1 MNAFSR
7 SWLITKL
14 SFSVINKDRELLW
27 FAVLSFLF
35 SGLYLLA
42 MIVPLFWFGSFEDD
56 PDGGQRKLELVEYA
70 IIFVAYF
77 GLAFVATFFNV
88 CVVYTSK
95 VRFEGGDATF
105 GESFR
110 FAMSRVGL
118 IFQWSL
124 VSASVGLLL
133 RILENAS
140 RNLGRGGQIVS
151 SIILSLVG
159 MAWGIVT
166 IFVVPGIVYDGLG
179 PFDAIKKSVEVIKK
193 TWGESLIRHFG
204 LGLIQFLVLVAV
216 ILVSAG
222 LTYGLTMAFDTI
234 GMLIGIGFG
243 VLAILLTVLIFGV
256 ATSVF
261 NTALYVYASQGTLA
275 SGFDQDTMRSAFRT
289 KN

>member
-27 FAVLSFLF
+27 FAILSFLF

-42 MIVPLFWFGSFEDD
+42 MLVPLVWFGSFEDD
-56 PDGGQRKLELVEYA
+56 PEGGQRNLELIEYV

-110 FAMSRVGL
+110 FAMTRLGL

-140 RNLGRGGQIVS
+140 RNLGKGGQIVS

-204 LGLIQFLVLVAV
+204 LGLIQFIAV
-216 ILVSAG
+216 FAIIVVSAG
-222 LTYGLTMAFDTI
+222 LTYGLSMAFDSI

-243 VLAILLTVLIFGV
+243 VLMLLLSILVFGV
-256 ATSVF
+256 ATSIF
-261 NTALYVYASQGTLA
+261 NTALYVYATKGTLA

-289 KN
+289 KT

>member
-27 FAVLSFLF
+27 FAILSFLF
-35 SGLYLLA
+35 SGLYLVA
-42 MIVPLFWFGSFEDD
+42 MVVPLVWFGTFEDD
-56 PDGGQRKLELVEYA
+56 PEGGQRSLELAEYA

-105 GESFR
+105 GESFQ
-110 FAMSRVGL
+110 FAMSRLGL
-118 IFQWSL
+118 ILQWSL

-140 RNLGRGGQIVS
+140 RSLGKGGQIVS

-204 LGLIQFLVLVAV
+204 LGLIQFLVVFAV
-216 ILVSAG
+216 IVVSAG
-222 LTYGLTMAFDTI
+222 LTFALSMAFDSI
-234 GMLIGIGFG
+234 GMLIGIGLG
-243 VLAILLTVLIFGV
+243 VLMLLLSILIFGV
-256 ATSVF
+256 ATSIF
-261 NTALYVYASQGTLA
+261 NTALYVYATQGTLA
-275 SGFDQDTMRSAFRT
+275 SNFNQDTMRSAFRT
-289 KN
+289 NT

>member
-42 MIVPLFWFGSFEDD
+42 MIVPLAMFGSFEDD
-56 PDGGQRKLELVEYA
+56 PDGGQRKLELIEYA

-110 FAMSRVGL
+110 FAMSRLGL

-140 RNLGRGGQIVS
+140 RNLGKGGQIVS

-179 PFDAIKKSVEVIKK
+179 PFDAIKKSVQVIKK

-204 LGLIQFLVLVAV
+204 LGLIQFFVVVAV

-222 LTYGLTMAFDTI
+222 LTYGLTMAFDTP

-243 VLAILLTVLIFGV
+243 VLAILLSVLVFGV

-261 NTALYVYASQGTLA
+261 NTALYVYATQGRLA
-275 SGFDQDTMRSAFRT
+275 SGFDQDTMRSAFRP
-289 KN
+289 KS

>member
-42 MIVPLFWFGSFEDD
+42 MIVPLAMFGSFEDD
-56 PDGGQRKLELVEYA
+56 PDGGQRKLELTEYA

-110 FAMSRVGL
+110 FAMSRLGL

-140 RNLGRGGQIVS
+140 RNLGKGGQIVS

-179 PFDAIKKSVEVIKK
+179 PFDAIKKSVQVIKK

-204 LGLIQFLVLVAV
+204 LGLIQFFVVVAV

-222 LTYGLTMAFDTI
+222 LTYGLTMAFDTP

-243 VLAILLTVLIFGV
+243 VLAILLSVLVFGV

-261 NTALYVYASQGTLA
+261 NTALYVYATQGTLA
-275 SGFDQDTMRSAFRT
+275 SGFDQDTMRSAFRP
-289 KN
+289 KS

>member
-27 FAVLSFLF
+27 FAVLSFIF
-35 SGLYLLA
+35 SGLYLIA
-42 MIVPLFWFGSFEDD
+42 MVVPLVWFGSFDDD
-56 PDGGQRKLELVEYA
+56 PTGDRSLNLTEYA
-70 IIFVAYF
+70 VIFVAYF

-110 FAMSRVGL
+110 FALSRLGL

-140 RNLGRGGQIVS
+140 RNLGKGGQIVS

-166 IFVVPGIVYDGLG
+166 IFVVPGIVYHELG

-204 LGLIQFLVLVAV
+204 LGLIQFAV
-216 ILVSAG
+216 VVGILLAGAG
-222 LTYGLTMAFDTI
+222 LTYVLSMAFDTV
-234 GMLIGIGFG
+234 GMLVGISIG
-243 VLAILLTVLIFGV
+243 VLAILLSVLVFGV

-261 NTALYVYASQGTLA
+261 NTALYVYATQGNLA
-275 SGFDQDTMRSAFRT
+275 SGFDQETMRSAFRPKT
-289 KN
+289 

>member
-56 PDGGQRKLELVEYA
+56 PDGSQRKLELFEYA

-110 FAMSRVGL
+110 FAMSRLGL

-140 RNLGRGGQIVS
+140 RNLGKGGQIVS

-179 PFDAIKKSVEVIKK
+179 PFAAIKKSVEVIKK

-204 LGLIQFLVLVAV
+204 LGLIQFLVLVGV

-222 LTYGLTMAFDTI
+222 LTYGLTMAFDTL

-243 VLAILLTVLIFGV
+243 VLAILLTVLVFGV
-256 ATSVF
+256 AASVF

-275 SGFDQDTMRSAFRT
+275 SGFDQDTMRSAFRPKT
-289 KN
+289 

>member
-42 MIVPLFWFGSFEDD
+42 MIVPLAMFGSFEDD
-56 PDGGQRKLELVEYA
+56 PDGGQRKLELIEYA

-110 FAMSRVGL
+110 FAMSRLGL

-140 RNLGRGGQIVS
+140 RNLGKGGQIVS

-179 PFDAIKKSVEVIKK
+179 PFDAIKKSVQVIKK

-204 LGLIQFLVLVAV
+204 LGLIQFFVVVAV

-222 LTYGLTMAFDTI
+222 LTYGLTMAFDTP

-243 VLAILLTVLIFGV
+243 VLAILLSVLVFGV

-261 NTALYVYASQGTLA
+261 NTALYVYATQGTLA
-275 SGFDQDTMRSAFRT
+275 SGFDQDTMRSAFRP
-289 KN
+289 KS

>member
-56 PDGGQRKLELVEYA
+56 PDGSQRKLELFEYA

-95 VRFEGGDATF
+95 VRFEDGDATF

-110 FAMSRVGL
+110 FAMSRLGL

-140 RNLGRGGQIVS
+140 RNLGKGGQIVS

-179 PFDAIKKSVEVIKK
+179 PFAAIKKSVEVIKK

-204 LGLIQFLVLVAV
+204 LGLIQFLVLVGV

-222 LTYGLTMAFDTI
+222 LTYGLTMAFDTL

-243 VLAILLTVLIFGV
+243 VLAILLTVLVFGV
-256 ATSVF
+256 AASVF

-275 SGFDQDTMRSAFRT
+275 SGFDQDTMRSAFRPKT
-289 KN
+289 